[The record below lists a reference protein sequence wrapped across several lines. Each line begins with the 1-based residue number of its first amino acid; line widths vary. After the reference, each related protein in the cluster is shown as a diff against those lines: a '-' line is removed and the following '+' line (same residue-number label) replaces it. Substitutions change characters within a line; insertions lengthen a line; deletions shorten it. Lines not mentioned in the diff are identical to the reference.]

1 MFRPPPSSIS
11 VCSHMSRALH
21 DTAYALLL
29 HLLDLGELSHVLL
42 ALGVLV
48 NALPSDS
55 HKGPRHIRLRHLRL
69 LQHRLLVALEPL
81 FVVVEARAVRA
92 GSEDADG
99 VLGQGPVG
107 EPLVLPLLEA
117 SGQGAGDVLLVVA
130 GEAEVVEREG
140 LLEVDNG
147 DGLRGRAP
155 D

>member
-1 MFRPPPSSIS
+1 MW
-11 VCSHMSRALH
+11 RALH
-21 DTAYALLL
+21 DTADAPLL
-29 HLLDLGELSHVLL
+29 HPLVLGHLSHVLL

-48 NALPSDS
+48 NVLPISADKELG
-55 HKGPRHIRLRHLRL
+55 HVRLRHLRL
-69 LQHRLLVALEPL
+69 LQHHLLVALKPL
-81 FVVVEARAVRA
+81 LVVVEAGAVRA

-130 GEAEVVEREG
+130 DEAEVVEREG
-140 LLEVDNG
+140 LLEVDDG
-147 DGLRGRAP
+147 DGLRGRVP